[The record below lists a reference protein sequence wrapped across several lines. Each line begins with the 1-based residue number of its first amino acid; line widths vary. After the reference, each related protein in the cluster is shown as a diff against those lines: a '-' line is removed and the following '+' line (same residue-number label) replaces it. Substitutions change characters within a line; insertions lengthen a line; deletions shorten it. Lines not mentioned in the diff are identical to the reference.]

1 MIYFKGTFYRTERR
15 TANLFPVLTARSHSM
30 KFSEWLLFLKYISNI
45 LYNRINNLIG
55 NICESIIESIF
66 EIWLPYLLIPTLD
79 EW

>member
-1 MIYFKGTFYRTERR
+1 
-15 TANLFPVLTARSHSM
+15 M